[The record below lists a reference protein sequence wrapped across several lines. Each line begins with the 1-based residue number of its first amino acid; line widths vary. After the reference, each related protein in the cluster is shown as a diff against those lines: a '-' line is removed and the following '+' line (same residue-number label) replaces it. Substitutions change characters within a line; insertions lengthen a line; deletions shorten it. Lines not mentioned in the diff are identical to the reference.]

1 MLLKEILPVS
11 LLVIDKSSRKSIYHT
26 KALENEYKYDND
38 HSDEFIDC
46 LYHFSSDNKIKL

>member
-1 MLLKEILPVS
+1 MP

-26 KALENEYKYDND
+26 KALENEYKFDKS

-46 LYHFSSDNKIKL
+46 LYNFSSDN